1 MSEDVDE
8 SNTGVVF
15 LSPEDLDKAFRTIIH
30 FQITPREEVAE
41 GLRRGFIIHQME
53 PEFYEL
59 FLEKYLHLLYDDYDE
74 NFVVGELAISFRSRE
89 IANYLLSALEPE
101 FLRMLLLL
109 ILTRQESPPLLI
121 LLLFC
126 EKFDHINMAE
136 IIDNLAELIDRRD
149 ASL

>member
-1 MSEDVDE
+1 MSTSDDE

-41 GLRRGFIIHQME
+41 GLRRRFVARQME

-74 NFVVGELAISFRSRE
+74 NFTVGELALAFRSRE
-89 IANYLLSALEPE
+89 IANYLVSALEPE

-126 EKFDHINMAE
+126 EKFDHIDIPE
-136 IIDNLAELIDRRD
+136 IMGNVAGMLEDRD
-149 ASL
+149 TLS